1 MKTKKNLT
9 RFLSV
14 LLSLVLVAT
23 ALPFAFAA
31 DVYDEKGATILTF
44 SNDEISVKKGDYK
57 GYKIEGT
64 ALSIKDSGTYILK
77 GECADGSVTVKKG
90 VKDVTLVL
98 DGLTLTS
105 TNTAPL
111 TCNKSSQAKIIAK
124 QGTVNTLTDAAYNN
138 DDNYPENE
146 NAENAVIKCKDGSDV
161 TLCGEGTLNVVSNG
175 KNGIKSG
182 ATTETEGEA
191 SLTIRD
197 ITLNIDVAVN
207 DGINAEQLLN
217 IESGN
222 VTVSAADDGLH
233 CDRVFNIGKEGTAGP
248 TIRINKSYEGLEA
261 ANFTIYSGDVEVH
274 SSDDGIN
281 AANSDLDKSYAFSM
295 DFVGGKT
302 VVYADNGDG
311 LDSNGTINI
320 SGGTVIVWT
329 KNKADNSALDSD
341 SGINITGGTVFAAG
355 GSGGMGMKLSATQP
369 CVVYGSTRMGIGS
382 FLGKGLGISAG
393 DTMTVKDAS
402 GNVVYEATAA
412 YDINNVVFSS
422 ADLSADSSYTLFSGS
437 KEAATTSAK
446 TGENIS
452 GGSIFGGGSS
462 SCMCLCHKDGI
473 LGIFWKLFL
482 NIYKLFGI
490 NKTCRCGA
498 VHY

>member
-1 MKTKKNLT
+1 MNTQKCFKKA
-9 RFLSV
+9 LSII
-14 LLSLVLVAT
+14 LSLVMVLT
-23 ALPFAFAA
+23 AVPFAFAA
-31 DVYDEKGATILTF
+31 DYDKTGATKLTF
-44 SNDEISVKKGDYK
+44 SNDGITAEKGSYS

-64 ALSIKDSGTYILK
+64 ALSIKDSGTYILSGK
-77 GECADGSVTVKKG
+77 CADGSVTVKKG
-90 VKDVTLVL
+90 VKGVTLVL
-98 DGLTLTS
+98 NGLTLTS
-105 TNTAPL
+105 SDTAPL
-111 TCNKSSQAKIIAK
+111 TCNKSSEATIIAEN
-124 QGTVNTLTDAAYNN
+124 GTVNTLTDAAYNN
-138 DDNYPENE
+138 DDTYPENE
-146 NAENAVIKCKDGSDV
+146 NAENAVIKCKDGSKV
-161 TLCGEGTLNVVSNG
+161 TLCGTGTLNIVSNG

-182 ATTETEGEA
+182 ATTEEEGEA
-191 SLTIRD
+191 SLTIKE
-197 ITLNIDVAVN
+197 ITLNITTTIN

-222 VTVSAADDGLH
+222 ITVSAADDGLH

-248 TIRINKSYEGLEA
+248 VIRITKSYEGLEA
-261 ANFTIYSGDVEVH
+261 ANFTVYSGDVEVH

-281 AANSDLDKSYAFSM
+281 AANSDLDKNYAFSM

-329 KNKADNSALDSD
+329 QNKADNSALDSD
-341 SGINITGGTVFAAG
+341 SGISITGGTVFAAG
-355 GSGGMGMKLSATQP
+355 GSGGMGMKLSTTQP
-369 CVVYGSTRMGIGS
+369 CVVYGSTRMGFGS

-393 DTMTVKDAS
+393 DTMTVKDSA

-412 YDINNVVFSS
+412 YDINSVVFSS
-422 ADLSADSSYTLFSGS
+422 ADLTADSSYTLFSGS
-437 KEAATTSAK
+437 KEAATATTK

-452 GGSIFGGGSS
+452 GGSIFGGGS